1 MPLQLTR
8 SDVLAFRRSA
18 GALDERLAPGNDALR
33 RAAWAGLQD
42 STPRAALLSLHARL
56 TRVTP
61 DAWEDPALVQVWGP
75 RFSAYV
81 VHAAD
86 RAVFTLGRLPGDA
99 RRRAETQA
107 LADRLEDWLGGE
119 TATYGAAGRGLGVAP
134 NSLRYAAPT
143 GRVLIRWDGAR
154 QPVVRM
160 VPPPD
165 VDPDEARLELARRYL
180 HVFAPG
186 TPEGFASW
194 AGLRP
199 RAAVATVEALRGEL
213 TPVRT
218 AVGDGWILATDEP
231 TFRSPAGGAGW
242 AGPATPGGS
251 GAPAPH
257 VRLLPSGDAYTL
269 LQGVERELLVPD
281 ADRRARLWTP
291 RVWPGAVL
299 VEGEVV
305 GTWRRAG
312 NVVTISAWTTLS
324 QQDHEAVEAE
334 ATAMPLPGPVS
345 VRWAES

>member
-8 SDVLAFRRSA
+8 SDVLAFRRSV
-18 GALDERLAPGNDALR
+18 GALDERRGGEALR

-42 STPRAALLSLHARL
+42 STPRSALLSLHARL
-56 TRVTP
+56 TGVTP

-86 RAVFTLGRLPGDA
+86 RAAFTLGRLPVDA
-99 RRRAETQA
+99 RRRAEMQA
-107 LADRLEDWLGGE
+107 LADRLEDWLGGG
-119 TATYGAAGRGLGVAP
+119 APTYGAAGRGLGVAP

-165 VDPDEARLELARRYL
+165 VDPDEARLEFARRYL

-194 AGLRP
+194 AGVSA
-199 RAAVATVEALRGEL
+199 RAAVATVAALRGEL

-231 TFRSPAGGAGW
+231 ALRSPAGAAGAR
-242 AGPATPGGS
+242 AL
-251 GAPAPH
+251 H

-269 LQGVERELLVPD
+269 LHGVERELLVPD
-281 ADRRARLWTP
+281 AGRRARLWTP

-299 VEGEVV
+299 LGGEVV

-312 NVVTISAWTTLS
+312 SVVTISAWTALS
-324 QQDHEAVEAE
+324 RGDRDAVEAE
-334 ATAMPLPGPVS
+334 ATSLPLPEAGPVS